1 MWDVHI
7 LITYCVLQVHTDAPP
22 PKKKI
27 KHCQVGV
34 TKAIAKMKGQELQA
48 DWMNFLKREFRWSF
62 RGVWATSSADM
73 ILSEFK
79 PFLTLPHILS
89 QPLSVTQ
96 LNRRK
101 V

>member
-22 PKKKI
+22 PKKTLLSRSYQSHSKDEE
-27 KHCQVGV
+27 
-34 TKAIAKMKGQELQA
+34 QELQA

-62 RGVWATSSADM
+62 RGVWATSSVDM

-89 QPLSVTQ
+89 QPLTVSHS
-96 LNRRK
+96 
-101 V
+101 